1 MSEAATAL
9 PSVAIVGRP
18 NVGKSTLFNRII
30 GRRQALVDDEPGV
43 TRDRLVAH
51 AEWAGR
57 EFTVIDTGGFEVE
70 SEAELR
76 ACVTD
81 RARWA
86 RSKAMQDPTELA
98 QRVRDQSL
106 RAVAEARVVVFVVDG
121 RCGVSPADVEVARL
135 LAESGKPVVCAVN
148 KIDGPK
154 QADLAYEFFRLGLG
168 DPQPISAEHG
178 RGLDELLDRI
188 AAQLPAATAVE
199 EQPVLRVALLGRPNV
214 GKSSILNRLVGEERA
229 LVDRAAGTTRDPID
243 TLVRVNGEKV
253 LLVDTAGIRRRS
265 RIAFR
270 LEKATVASAL
280 RSLDRADVA
289 LLVIDAGEG
298 VTEQD
303 ARLARLVWDRGR
315 GLVLVANK
323 WDTVASGN
331 RDPRTFL
338 AEARRLYP
346 HLENVPAVV
355 VSALRG
361 THLDELLP
369 AARRV
374 GDARRQRLPTH
385 RLNEV
390 LGDAVAAVAPPIH
403 QGKRARLYY
412 ATALGHAPPTIALFV
427 NHPDH
432 VTTAYLR
439 YLEHRFRASFPLE
452 GTPLRLVLRAR
463 PREGFRTRSSGLRK
477 GEQVRR

>member
-1 MSEAATAL
+1 MSEGGAAL
-9 PSVAIVGRP
+9 PAVAIVGRP

-43 TRDRLVAH
+43 TRDRLLAH
-51 AEWAGR
+51 AEWAAR
-57 EFTVIDTGGFEVE
+57 EFTLIDTGGFEAE
-70 SEAELR
+70 SEAEL
-76 ACVTD
+76 
-81 RARWA
+81 AR
-86 RSKAMQDPTELA
+86 
-98 QRVRDQSL
+98 RVREQSL
-106 RAVAEARVVVFVVDG
+106 RAVAEACVVVFVVDG
-121 RCGVSPADVEVARL
+121 RAGVSPADVDVARL
-135 LAESGKPVVCAVN
+135 LVESGKPVVCAVN
-148 KIDGPK
+148 KIDGPR
-154 QADLAYEFFRLGLG
+154 QAELSYEFFRLGLG

-178 RGLDELLDRI
+178 RGIDELLDAI
-188 AAQLPAATAVE
+188 VTHLPAVTAAE
-199 EQPVLRVALLGRPNV
+199 ERPVLRVALIGRPNV
-214 GKSSILNRLVGEERA
+214 GKSSILNGLVGEERV
-229 LVDRAAGTTRDPID
+229 LVDREAGTTRDPID
-243 TLVRVNGEKV
+243 TCLRVGGEKIV
-253 LLVDTAGIRRRS
+253 LVDTAGIRRRS
-265 RIAFR
+265 RIALR

-289 LLVIDAGEG
+289 LLVVDAAEG
-298 VTEQD
+298 ITEQD
-303 ARLARLVWDRGR
+303 ARLARLVWERGR

-323 WDTVASGN
+323 WDTVARQD
-331 RDPRTFL
+331 RDPRAFL
-338 AEARRLYP
+338 SEARRLYP

-361 THLDELLP
+361 THLDELIP

-374 GDARRQRLPTH
+374 GEAHRLHLATR

-390 LGDAVAAVAPPIH
+390 LGEAVGAVEPPIH

-439 YLEHRFRASFPLE
+439 YLEHRLRASFPLE

-463 PREGFRTRSSGLRK
+463 PRSGYRLRATGYRK
-477 GEQVRR
+477 GECRHS

>member
-1 MSEAATAL
+1 VSEAATAL
-9 PSVAIVGRP
+9 PAVAIVGRP

-43 TRDRLVAH
+43 TRDRLLAH

-70 SEAELR
+70 SEAEL
-76 ACVTD
+76 
-81 RARWA
+81 AR
-86 RSKAMQDPTELA
+86 
-98 QRVRDQSL
+98 RVRDQSL

-121 RCGVSPADVEVARL
+121 RSGVSPADVEVARL
-135 LAESGKPVVCAVN
+135 LAESGKPIVCAVN

-168 DPQPISAEHG
+168 APQPISAEHG
-178 RGLDELLDRI
+178 RGLDELLDTI
-188 AAQLPAATAVE
+188 VAQLPAATAAE

-214 GKSSILNRLVGEERA
+214 GKSSILNGLVGEERV

-243 TLVRVNGEKV
+243 TLVRVNGEKL

-323 WDTVASGN
+323 WDTVASSN
-331 RDPRTFL
+331 RDPRAFL

-346 HLENVPAVV
+346 HLENVPAMV

-361 THLDELLP
+361 THLDELLS

-374 GDARRQRLPTH
+374 GDVRRQRLPTR

-403 QGKRARLYY
+403 QGKRARFYY

-439 YLEHRFRASFPLE
+439 YLEHRLRASFPLE

-463 PREGFRTRSSGLRK
+463 PRAAIGSRSAAFRNRSSTAEGRK
-477 GEQVRR
+477 RKADRR

>member
-1 MSEAATAL
+1 VSGTGTVL
-9 PSVAIVGRP
+9 PAVAIVGRP

-43 TRDRLVAH
+43 TRDRLIAH

-70 SEAELR
+70 SEAELVR
-76 ACVTD
+76 
-81 RARWA
+81 
-86 RSKAMQDPTELA
+86 
-98 QRVRDQSL
+98 RVRDQSL
-106 RAVAEARVVVFVVDG
+106 RAVSEARVVVFVVDG

-148 KIDGPK
+148 KIDGPG

-168 DPQPISAEHG
+168 DPQPISAEHS
-178 RGLDELLDRI
+178 RGIDELLDTVVE
-188 AAQLPAATAVE
+188 QLPTATAAE
-199 EQPVLRVALLGRPNV
+199 EHPVLRVTLLGRPNV

-243 TLVRVNGEKV
+243 TLVRVNGDKV

-265 RIAFR
+265 RIALR

-280 RSLDRADVA
+280 RALDRADVA

-303 ARLARLVWDRGR
+303 ARLARLAWERGR
-315 GLVLVANK
+315 GLVLVVNK
-323 WDTVASGN
+323 WDTVASGD
-331 RDPRTFL
+331 RDSRVFL

-361 THLDELLP
+361 TRLDELLP

-374 GDARRQRLPTH
+374 GEARRQQLPTR

-390 LGDAVAAVAPPIH
+390 LGDAVAAVAAPIH

-412 ATALGHAPPTIALFV
+412 ATALGQAPPKIALFV

-439 YLEHRFRASFPLE
+439 YLENRLRASFPLE
-452 GTPLRLVLRAR
+452 GTPVRLVLRAR
-463 PREGFRTRSSGLRK
+463 PRSGYRLRASGYRK
-477 GEQVRR
+477 GERPHS